1 MRYSSYIL
9 YRILEIT
16 PGLSV
21 WITLIGAVALS
32 FTHPLLM
39 IYAVILFD
47 IYWVL
52 RVLNYT
58 FYLLLSWA
66 RYSKIR
72 KIDWKEKIHSLD
84 KKLWR
89 SKRHVVFMTLYK
101 EEWDV
106 VRSAVSSVVRAAE
119 YNKGAFV
126 LVVAGEERAK
136 EHYIKIL
143 SNIEKEF
150 GACFGDIV
158 GVLHPK
164 DLPDEIPGK
173 GSNLH
178 YAEQYMQGYIEKK
191 KWRIDDVIATIF
203 DIDTICG
210 PEYFMYL
217 TYVYCS
223 HPNPTRTSYQPVA
236 LFNNNMWDSPA
247 VLRIMSFGTT
257 FWIFM
262 GLARQDTL
270 VTFSSHSMSWRALS
284 EAGFHDKR
292 IVSEDSRI
300 FYQCFLRYNGE
311 YDVTPLYTAVSMD
324 TVRDDSWVKSVKNLY
339 KQQRRWAWGVE
350 HVPFLIWEF
359 AKKGR
364 SISLWK
370 KVKWVFIEWEGKW
383 SWCCI
388 AVLITVLGHL
398 PMRVAPEV
406 VRQSAL
412 FINTPHLLSQLMKFA
427 LIGLFLSAILSMPL
441 LPKKPASHPRYSYIF
456 MLLQWA
462 LMPITM
468 IAVSA
473 IPAIDA
479 VTHLMR
485 GKYLGF
491 NVSDKKRK
499 TSIT

>member
-1 MRYSSYIL
+1 MKYSGYIL
-9 YRILEIT
+9 YRILEIL

-21 WITLIGAVALS
+21 WVTLVGAVVLS
-32 FTHPLLM
+32 FTNPLLM

-47 IYWVL
+47 VYWVL
-52 RVLNYT
+52 RVINYT
-58 FYLLLSWA
+58 FYLLLSWF
-66 RYSKIR
+66 RYSKIK
-72 KIDWKEKIHSLD
+72 KIDWKEKLHTLD
-84 KKLWR
+84 KKAWQ
-89 SKRHVVFMTLYK
+89 SKRHIVFMTLYK
-101 EEWDV
+101 EDWV
-106 VRSAVSSVVRAAE
+106 VVKSAITSVALAAE
-119 YNKGAFV
+119 YNKKHVV
-126 LVVAGEERAK
+126 LVVAGEARAEAHYTKIFSHIK
-136 EHYIKIL
+136 E
-143 SNIEKEF
+143 EF
-150 GACFGDIV
+150 APCFGDIV

-164 DLPDEIPGK
+164 DLPGEIPGK

-178 YAEQYMQGYIEKK
+178 YAEQYMKKYIDKK
-191 KWRIDDVIATIF
+191 QWLVNDIIATIF

-210 PEYFMYL
+210 LEYFMYL
-217 TYVYCS
+217 TYVYCT

-236 LFNNNMWDSPA
+236 LFNNNIWDSPA

-270 VTFSSHSMSWRALS
+270 VTFSSHSMSWLALY

-300 FYQCFLRYNGE
+300 FYQCFLRYNGQ

-324 TVRDDSWVKSVKNLY
+324 TVRDDSWTKSVVNLY

-359 AKKGR
+359 VKKGKK
-364 SISLWK
+364 IPLWK
-370 KVKWVFIEWEGKW
+370 KFKWVFIEWEGKW

-412 FINTPHLLSQLMKFA
+412 FINTPHLLSELMKIA

-441 LPKKPASHPRYSYIF
+441 LPKKPASHPKHAYIIMF
-456 MLLQWA
+456 FQWA

-468 IAVSA
+468 IVVSA

-491 NVSDKKRK
+491 NVSNKKRK
-499 TSIT
+499 TTMS